1 MLLIAVSR
9 YIVADR
15 TRFVR
20 PSMVA
25 KQVSQCKAS
34 LCMCILL
41 VTYLPVSAHVLQ
53 TLQPIF
59 RQSWEERG
67 HRGMSCYLRSFEP
80 VEHSVAYRD
89 ALPALPCLSIQGVI
103 TYGVASLLVPVYVI
117 ALPLLLLRLVTAAR
131 TMLIEQ
137 GWLRDYF
144 LYEAQR
150 QEVRVCRAL
159 SICCSFKRLISKCAS
174 TFVNN
179 VLT

>member
-9 YIVADR
+9 CIVADR

-103 TYGVASLLVPVYVI
+103 TYGVASLLVPVYVV

-174 TFVNN
+174 AFVNN